1 MQKIMYKKFLIFL
14 ICLSFLISNRNDWST
29 SPIDH
34 FINNNFNQM
43 IYKNP
48 IYLIP
53 YDLKIGFSA
62 FGGPNYFNNFMKGIP
77 GPGSNPIILDNQ
89 DVNNDFILSNSER
102 SIFFIELDILKYN
115 FFERI
120 YHQNII
126 DIHIGTGFRYSKMLS
141 NPKAPIY
148 GEYENKGYR
157 FRPTIY
163 DSFIS
168 TTFNLQF
175 YKYFFIYSHY
185 NFGMSYSTIYESLAQ
200 QSYLNASGLNESI
213 SFGFKYI
220 INQES
225 LPYNYIFG
233 TELRL
238 GRTYLNKIND
248 IDDVSPIEAL
258 DLNSLSLVFTFGT
271 MFGGDKTKGDDA
283 YKLMLKKDYIG
294 AAEKFKQYLNIY
306 NYEFRDRKAKEMLN
320 FCYTQIPYQ
329 FFDTGINYFNKGNFD
344 LALYNFEKSESIA
357 NPELILEIDSYK
369 REIALAII
377 VDVENNLDHNS
388 FSNSIYKLN
397 KTRNISPFLWAET
410 DRVESKILVKKGD
423 ILKKTNNYLYAID
436 YYQQALELNPE
447 LFKDI
452 NEKYNELVTLI
463 IDRINK
469 TENFEELYIVK
480 DYLRYIISI
489 KPIYSEYYESIINDI
504 ETRLND
510 YNFVVNNYK
519 LQNYIKHKK
528 NQDKKKLVK
537 NINLGMTI
545 NEIETILGIP
555 ETKKNEESY
564 ELWIYDMDNQVKTFF
579 FKNYILIKID

>member
-1 MQKIMYKKFLIFL
+1 MYKKFLIFL

-29 SPIDH
+29 SPIDN
-34 FINNNFNQM
+34 FINNKFNQM

-53 YDLKIGFSA
+53 YDLKIGFST
-62 FGGPNYFNNFMKGIP
+62 FGGSNYFNNFMKGIP

-89 DVNNDFILSNSER
+89 DVNNDFILSSSER

-126 DIHIGTGFRYSKMLS
+126 DIHMGTGLRYSKMLS

-148 GEYENKGYR
+148 GNFENKGYR

-163 DSFIS
+163 DGFIS
-168 TTFNLQF
+168 TTFNLQ
-175 YKYFFIYSHY
+175 YSKYFFIYTHY
-185 NFGMSYSTIYESLAQ
+185 NFGISYSTIYESLAQ

-213 SFGFKYI
+213 SIGFKYI
-220 INQES
+220 INQQS
-225 LPYNYIFG
+225 LPYNYIIG
-233 TELRL
+233 TELRAA
-238 GRTYLNKIND
+238 RTYLNKIND
-248 IDDVSPIEAL
+248 VDNVSPIEAL

-283 YKLMLKKDYIG
+283 YKLMLNKDYIS

-306 NYEFRDRKAKEMLN
+306 NYEFRNSKAKEMLN

-329 FFDTGINYFNKGNFD
+329 FFDIGLNYFNKGDFD
-344 LALYNFEKSESIA
+344 QALYNFEKSESIA
-357 NPELILEIDSYK
+357 NPELILEIESYK

-377 VDVENNLDHNS
+377 ADVENNLDNNS
-388 FSNSIYKLN
+388 FSNALKKLN
-397 KTRNISPFLWAET
+397 KTRSISPFLWAET
-410 DRVESKILVKKGD
+410 DRAESKILIKKGD

-452 NEKYNELVTLI
+452 NEKYNELVVLI
-463 IDRINK
+463 IKHINRTK
-469 TENFEELYIVK
+469 NFKELYIVK

-489 KPIYSEYYESIINDI
+489 KPVYSDYYESIINDI
-504 ETRLND
+504 DTRLND
-510 YNFVVNNYK
+510 YNYVINNFK
-519 LQNYIKHKK
+519 LKNYINDKK
-528 NQDKKKLVK
+528 NRDKKKLAK

-545 NEIETILGIP
+545 NEIETILGTP
-555 ETKKNEESY
+555 EIKKNEDDY
-564 ELWIYDMDNQVKTFF
+564 ELWIYDIDNNSKTLF
-579 FKNYILIKID
+579 FKDYILIKMD